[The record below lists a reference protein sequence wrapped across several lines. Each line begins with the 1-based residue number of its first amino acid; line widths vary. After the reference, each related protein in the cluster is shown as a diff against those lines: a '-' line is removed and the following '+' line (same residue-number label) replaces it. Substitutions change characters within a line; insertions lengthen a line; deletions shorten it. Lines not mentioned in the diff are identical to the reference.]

1 MNDKIVSKLKSIIK
15 EGVDYNQ
22 KRLDREALDIL
33 NKEYKKYSSKY
44 FKLEKEFEVLDL
56 NDDPRADLVRREL
69 EAFEEKYGDLSARL
83 EAATDN
89 FNKKY

>member
-33 NKEYKKYSSKY
+33 NKEYKKYISKY
-44 FKLEKEFEVLDL
+44 FKLEKEFEILDL
-56 NDDPRADLVRREL
+56 NDDPRANLARREL